1 MNLGK
6 YFKYGAF
13 KAKNVLLVDDE
24 EDLGWILRKIIQEAG
39 HRFIYASTLKEG
51 MEKFKKSTNLDI
63 AIIDLR
69 LENENGLVFIKKAKM
84 MKINTKVK
92 FIMISAFGT
101 PGLKDKARQLGVR
114 HFLDKPLKAE
124 KLLHIIN
131 HGGI

>member
-1 MNLGK
+1 MKLSK

-39 HRFIYASTLKEG
+39 HRLIYASTLKEG
-51 MEKFKKSTNLDI
+51 MEKFKKSKNLDI

-84 MKINTKVK
+84 AKINTKVK

-101 PGLKDKARQLGVR
+101 PNLKDKARQLGVR

-124 KLLHIIN
+124 RLLNIIN

>member
-1 MNLGK
+1 MRLRK
-6 YFKYGAF
+6 YFEYGAF

-24 EDLGWILRKIIQEAG
+24 EDLGWILKKIIREAG
-39 HRFIYASTLKEG
+39 HRIIYASTLKEG
-51 MEKFKKSTNLDI
+51 IEKFKKSKNLDI

-84 MKINTKVK
+84 IKVHKKIK

-101 PGLKDKARQLGVR
+101 PKTKDKARQLGVR

-124 KLLHIIN
+124 TLLNIIN
-131 HGGI
+131 HAGV

>member
-1 MNLGK
+1 MNLRK

-24 EDLGWILRKIIQEAG
+24 EDLGWILKKIIREAG
-39 HRFIYASTLKEG
+39 HRLICASTLKEG
-51 MEKFKKSTNLDI
+51 LEKFKKSRNLDI

-69 LENENGLVFIKKAKM
+69 LENENGLVLIKKAKM
-84 MKINTKVK
+84 AKINTKVK

-101 PGLKDKARQLGVR
+101 SKSKDKARHLGVR

-124 KLLHIIN
+124 KLLEIIN
-131 HGGI
+131 HGAL